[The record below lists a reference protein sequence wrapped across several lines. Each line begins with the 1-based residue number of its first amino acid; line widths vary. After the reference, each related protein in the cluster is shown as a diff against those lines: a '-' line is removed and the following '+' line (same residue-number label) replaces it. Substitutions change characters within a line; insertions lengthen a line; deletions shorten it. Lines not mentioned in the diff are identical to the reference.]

1 MKVKLIGFLASLYP
15 ASAAVAHAQSLKVPY
30 VEQARCIRSK
40 CSSRSMPHGSSKFK
54 GSTFNERAKVMTF
67 CNAIF

>member
-1 MKVKLIGFLASLYP
+1 MKVKLIGFLAISFYL
-15 ASAAVAHAQSLKVPY
+15 SAAAAHAQSLKVPY
-30 VEQARCIRSK
+30 VNEARCIRSK

-54 GSTFNERAKVMTF
+54 GSTFDERAKVMTF